1 MPPPPRGPSSPDACP
16 AQPPSPCGA
25 PVPLWGR
32 ECCRRPRSRGGRAA
46 GEGRGLHQQRGPRP
60 SGPGGMPGGQT
71 RPPRAEDLQPGRTDS
86 GQRPRLQMRELRLR
100 VHQTAG
106 GGQGAPRTSPR
117 ARCGPSPPLPQP
129 RAGQLP
135 RGLPCEPD
143 ADQLPSRPDRS
154 LHQSARSAQRLP
166 TLLGRRARLAIW
178 WAVPPGPVHAGPG
191 QSGVRGPGRGQGG
204 LAEPGT
210 SGQKE
215 QARPGAVRR
224 PRPECWTPL
233 PARQPARLCPPPSRP
248 YAALSTQPS

>member
-1 MPPPPRGPSSPDACP
+1 MCRGLPLWGPRPLVG
-16 AQPPSPCGA
+16 PPSPGGA
-25 PVPLWGR
+25 AR
-32 ECCRRPRSRGGRAA
+32 CCRRPRSRGGRAA

-60 SGPGGMPGGQT
+60 SGPGGMPGG
-71 RPPRAEDLQPGRTDS
+71 RPAHPERRTSSRDA
-86 GQRPRLQMRELRLR
+86 RTAPRLQMRELRLR
-100 VHQTAG
+100 VHRTAG

-117 ARCGPSPPLPQP
+117 APHAPAPRARCGPSPPLPQP
-129 RAGQLP
+129 RTGQLP

-166 TLLGRRARLAIW
+166 TLLGRCARLAIW

-191 QSGVRGPGRGQGG
+191 RSGVRGPGRGQGG

-248 YAALSTQPS
+248 YAALSTQPA

>member
-1 MPPPPRGPSSPDACP
+1 MPRPPLVG
-16 AQPPSPCGA
+16 PPSPVGPQGA
-25 PVPLWGR
+25 AVAPGP
-32 ECCRRPRSRGGRAA
+32 EEDARPARGGASTSS
-46 GEGRGLHQQRGPRP
+46 GGPDPQALEACPGADPPTP
-60 SGPGGMPGGQT
+60 SGG
-71 RPPRAEDLQPGRTDS
+71 PPARTH
-86 GQRPRLQMRELRLR
+86 GQRPCLQMRELRLR
-100 VHQTAG
+100 VHRTAG
-106 GGQGAPRTSPR
+106 GGQGTPRTSPRAPHAPAPR

-129 RAGQLP
+129 RTGQLP

-154 LHQSARSAQRLP
+154 LHQSAQSAQRLP

-191 QSGVRGPGRGQGG
+191 RSGVRGPGRGQGG

-248 YAALSTQPS
+248 YAALSTQPA